1 MRDIEGIVQSNQ
13 EVARDTFLLTLVCEL
28 PSSLPGQF
36 VMVKIMSGYE
46 PFLRRPFAILGRQE
60 HTLEILYKIKGHG
73 TSLLSK
79 IVPGEAVWVLG
90 PLGTGFSM
98 PEKDENPVYIAGG
111 TGLPPIL
118 SLSEKCRRGVLIFG
132 AQTQS
137 DIPLLS
143 RIKAIDGIKLKV
155 TTEDGSLGRKGLA
168 TYMLDK
174 VVQEAKKPI
183 TIYACGP
190 KGMLRAVSETAQ
202 RIGSRCEVSLEEY
215 MSCGFGVCSGCV
227 VETTNGNLRVCREGP
242 VFDSSQLKWS

>member
-13 EVARDTFLLTLVCEL
+13 EVARDTFLLTLTCDL
-28 PSSLPGQF
+28 PSCLPGQF
-36 VMVKIMSGYE
+36 VMVKVNSGYE
-46 PFLRRPFAILGRQE
+46 PFLRRPFAILGRYE
-60 HTLEILYKIKGHG
+60 HTLELLYKIKGQG
-73 TSLLSK
+73 TRLLSR
-79 IVPGEAVWVLG
+79 IGPGEAVGVLG

-98 PEKDENPVYIAGG
+98 PGKNEDPVYIAGG

-118 SLSEKCRRGVLIFG
+118 SLAETIREGVLIFG
-132 AQTQS
+132 AQTQI

-143 RIKAIDGIKLKV
+143 RIQAIGDIKLKV
-155 TTEDGSLGRKGLA
+155 TTQDGSFGQQGIA
-168 TYMLDK
+168 TDMLDT
-174 VVQEAKKPI
+174 VVQEAQQPI

-242 VFDSSQLKWS
+242 VFDSSQLIWS